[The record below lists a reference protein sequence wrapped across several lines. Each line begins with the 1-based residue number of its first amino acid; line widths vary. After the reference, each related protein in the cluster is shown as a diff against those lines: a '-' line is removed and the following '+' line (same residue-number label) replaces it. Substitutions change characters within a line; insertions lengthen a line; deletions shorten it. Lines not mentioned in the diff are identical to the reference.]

1 MSLYCMACNRRKG
14 KCMFLVFLA
23 RKAVRCEFG
32 ADIEVEILLT
42 RNDKSALI
50 R

>member
-1 MSLYCMACNRRKG
+1 MCLYCMAYNRRKG
-14 KCMFLVFLA
+14 ECMFLVFLT

>member
-1 MSLYCMACNRRKG
+1 MSYYFMAHDRPKDV
-14 KCMFLVFLA
+14 CMFLVFLA
-23 RKAVRCEFG
+23 MKAVRCEFG

>member
-1 MSLYCMACNRRKG
+1 MLIYYMAYHRRKDE
-14 KCMFLVFLA
+14 CMFLVLLA
-23 RKAVRCEFG
+23 GKAVRCEFG

>member
-1 MSLYCMACNRRKG
+1 MLIYYMAYHRRKDE
-14 KCMFLVFLA
+14 CMFLVLLA
-23 RKAVRCEFG
+23 RKAVRGEFG